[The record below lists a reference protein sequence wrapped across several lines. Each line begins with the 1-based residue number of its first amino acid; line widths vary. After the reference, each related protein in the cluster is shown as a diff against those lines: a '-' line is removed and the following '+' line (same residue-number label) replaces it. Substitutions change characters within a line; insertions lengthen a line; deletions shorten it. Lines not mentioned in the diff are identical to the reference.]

1 MNTEHDYT
9 EYMDTPNTAEEFRW
23 LEEQAS
29 NGDCDAQFA
38 LWWVEY
44 GKRIIEPVPGRDR
57 WSWLV
62 DLAWNV
68 WQTIHNEG
76 RDSLLEAIITA
87 SEATRIQ
94 HTFDVRAEREFLR
107 LVHRSAY
114 MHETP

>member
-1 MNTEHDYT
+1 MNKQHDYT
-9 EYMDTPNTAEEFRW
+9 EYMDTPNTPEEFRW

-44 GKRIIEPVPGRDR
+44 GKRIIEPVPGKER
-57 WSWLV
+57 WIWLV
-62 DLAWNV
+62 DLSFDV
-68 WQTIHNEG
+68 WRTIQGNA
-76 RDSLLEAIITA
+76 SPALWLAISA
-87 SEATRIQ
+87 AAEATNVK

-107 LVHRSAY
+107 LVHKAAY